1 MCIHA
6 YAHPRVR
13 RIESTA
19 IQASALELTQLVQA
33 TWRRADASVGGVRG
47 RGRLVVA
54 ASQVITGVVV
64 STKMDKT
71 AVVEVARK
79 TAHPKYKKVV
89 RRTKKYLAHD
99 EENECKEGYLVT
111 VEPVGRKCGFLPP
124 LLFPP
129 R

>member
-1 MCIHA
+1 MASSRAATGGAQSRMMHRGGRGVA
-6 YAHPRVR
+6 SGAAAVAATAVMGRRV
-13 RIESTA
+13 
-19 IQASALELTQLVQA
+19 
-33 TWRRADASVGGVRG
+33 DASVGGARG

-111 VEPVGRKCGFLPP
+111 VEPVGRKCGF
-124 LLFPP
+124 
-129 R
+129 